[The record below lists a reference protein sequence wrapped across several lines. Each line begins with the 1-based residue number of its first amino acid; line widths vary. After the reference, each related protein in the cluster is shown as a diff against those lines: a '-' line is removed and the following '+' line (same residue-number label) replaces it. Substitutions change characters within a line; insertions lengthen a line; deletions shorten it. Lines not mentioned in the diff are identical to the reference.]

1 MKRLDDVLGEN
12 SIFTRLSTHALPWA
26 EDTAFSSVLL
36 DFEYRNNFSGNKIV
50 SPAVLKNLDP
60 DTGKITTAAF
70 NSLCDVAYMM
80 YSKKWARYWADLV
93 AEYDPIENYSMVEN
107 EETTYG
113 KVNTA
118 SGTDSLLMTGTDTHA
133 NSGTDTETHSGGY
146 TDKSTGGHS
155 NTHSGG
161 YSDTHSGGYSDTHSG
176 GYSDTHT
183 GGNTETHSGGYSDT
197 GTTQATNVSAFNSSG
212 LVPSSENTNIGKNQR
227 TFNNEQIQTVYNTDQ
242 ETRTYNADAETRL
255 YSNDTVSRTY
265 SSDAETFAYNNEQT
279 QRTYNSD
286 QVATQHGHTD
296 TETLNRTDATTY
308 GKKDTASGKDSRTLT
323 RSGNI
328 GTMTSQMMIESDI
341 TLWKWNFLYDVFKDI
356 DTVFTISTY

>member
-12 SIFTRLSTHALPWA
+12 SIFTRLSTHVLPWT

-36 DFEYRNNFSGNKIV
+36 DFEYRYNFSGQKYV
-50 SPAVLKNLDP
+50 SPAVMKNLDP

-80 YSKKWARYWADLV
+80 YGKKWARYWADLV

-133 NSGTDTETHSGGY
+133 NTGTDTETHSGGY

-161 YSDTHSGGYSDTHSG
+161 YSDTHTG

-227 TFNNEQIQTVYNTDQ
+227 TFNNDQIQTTYNADT
-242 ETRTYNADAETRL
+242 ETRTYSSDTETRQ
-255 YSNDTVSRTY
+255 YTN
-265 SSDAETFAYNNEQT
+265 DAETFAYNNEQT

-308 GKKDTASGKDSRTLT
+308 GKKDTASGKDNRTLT

-328 GTMTSQMMIESDI
+328 GTTTSQMMIESDI

-356 DTVFTISTY
+356 DTIFTISTY

>member
-12 SIFTRLSTHALPWA
+12 SIFTRLSTHALPWS
-26 EDTAFSSVLL
+26 EDTDFSSVLL
-36 DFEYRNNFSGNKIV
+36 DFEYRNNFSGQKYV
-50 SPAVLKNLDP
+50 SPAVMKNIDP

-80 YSKKWARYWADLV
+80 YGKKWARYWADLTS
-93 AEYDPIENYSMVEN
+93 EYDPIENYSMVEN

-118 SGTDSLLMTGTDTHA
+118 SGTDSLLMSGTDTHA

-161 YSDTHSGGYSDTHSG
+161 YSDTHTG

-197 GTTQATNVSAFNSSG
+197 GATQATNISAFNSSG
-212 LVPSSENTNIGKNQR
+212 LVPSSENTNVGKNQR
-227 TFNNEQIQTVYNTDQ
+227 TFNNEQIQTTYNTDT
-242 ETRTYNADAETRL
+242 ETRTYSSDTETRQ
-255 YSNDTVSRTY
+255 YTN
-265 SSDAETFAYNNEQT
+265 DAETFAYNNEQT

-286 QVATQHGHTD
+286 QVSTQHGHTD

-328 GTMTSQMMIESDI
+328 GTTTSQMMIESDI

-356 DTVFTISTY
+356 DSVFTISTY

>member
-26 EDTAFSSVLL
+26 EDTAFSSALL

-60 DTGKITTAAF
+60 DTGKITTASF
-70 NSLCDVAYMM
+70 NSLCDVVYMM
-80 YSKKWARYWADLV
+80 YGKKWARYWADLV
-93 AEYDPIENYSMVEN
+93 AEYDPIENYSMVES

-118 SGTDSLLMTGTDTHA
+118 SGTDSLLMSGTDTHA
-133 NSGTDTETHSGGY
+133 HSGTDTETHSGGY

-161 YSDTHSGGYSDTHSG
+161 YSDTHTG

-197 GTTQATNVSAFNSSG
+197 GATQATNISAFNSSG
-212 LVPSSENTNIGKNQR
+212 LVPSSENTNVGKNQR
-227 TFNNEQIQTVYNTDQ
+227 TFNNEQIQTTYNTDT
-242 ETRTYNADAETRL
+242 ETRTYSSDTETRQ
-255 YSNDTVSRTY
+255 YTN
-265 SSDAETFAYNNEQT
+265 DAETFAYNNEQT

-286 QVATQHGHTD
+286 QVSTQHGHTD

-328 GTMTSQMMIESDI
+328 GTTTSQMMIESDI

-356 DTVFTISTY
+356 DTIFTISTY